1 MSKTNIPTID
11 LNYRDVTFN
20 EVEASEAPKLQS
32 YLEENGAG
40 YAVCVLG
47 DAWLQADE
55 GTTVEEFIST
65 LAPMVLAS
73 KWQPLVG

>member
-1 MSKTNIPTID
+1 MSKAID
-11 LNYRDVTFN
+11 LNYRDVIFN
-20 EVEASEAPKLQS
+20 EVDASEAPKLQS
-32 YLEENGAG
+32 YLEQNGG
-40 YAVCVLG
+40 GWAVCVLG